1 MNIHPFDKPGRF
13 YRGNL
18 HTHSTAS
25 DGALSPRAVCAS
37 YRRRGY
43 DFISLTDH
51 FREVYGYPVSDTT
64 PFRTDRFTTVLGAE
78 LHAPE
83 TSLGD
88 DWHIL
93 AVGLPLDFEPTG
105 SHETGAQLAARARD
119 AGAYVAAAHPA
130 WYDLT
135 DSDIQS
141 LPAASAIEIFNTTC
155 QEANGKGDSVGYLD
169 RLLSQGHFYHAI
181 ATDDAHFQAGRPD
194 VGRNWVMVRSS
205 HLEPAALLEA
215 LHAGSFYASQG
226 PQILDVEV
234 ARDGKKL
241 ARDGKKLRTHL
252 PGAKDVYLR
261 RRGGGRSRRGRVRL
275 HLRRTQSH
283 GFARS
288 LRAHHRYRQAR
299 LPRLDQPLQAVASAP
314 TPHHPSSSAVD

>member
-1 MNIHPFDKPGRF
+1 MSIQPFDKPGRF

-25 DGALSPRAVCAS
+25 DGALSAREVCAS

-64 PFRTDRFTTVLGAE
+64 PFRTDRFTTLLGAE

-105 SHETGAQLAARARD
+105 SRETGAQLAARARD
-119 AGAYVAAAHPA
+119 AGAYVATAHPA

-141 LPAASAIEIFNTTC
+141 LTAASAIEIFNTTC

-215 LHAGSFYASQG
+215 LTAGSFYASQG
-226 PQILDVEV
+226 PEILDIEV

-241 ARDGKKLRTHL
+241 TVRTSPVRRMCISGAGAGADRVAAGSDFTCAELSLTDLRGPYARITVTDK
-252 PGAKDVYLR
+252 
-261 RRGGGRSRRGRVRL
+261 RGY
-275 HLRRTQSH
+275 
-283 GFARS
+283 
-288 LRAHHRYRQAR
+288 RAWTNPFE
-299 LPRLDQPLQAVASAP
+299 L
-314 TPHHPSSSAVD
+314 

>member
-1 MNIHPFDKPGRF
+1 MSIQPFDKPGRF

-25 DGALSPRAVCAS
+25 DGALSAREVCAS

-64 PFRTDRFTTVLGAE
+64 PFRTDRFTTLLGAE

-105 SHETGAQLAARARD
+105 SRETGAQLAARARD

-141 LPAASAIEIFNTTC
+141 LTAASAIEIFNTTC

-215 LHAGSFYASQG
+215 LTAGSFYASQG
-226 PQILDVEV
+226 PEILDIEA

-241 ARDGKKLRTHL
+241 TVRTSPVRRMCISGAGAGADRVAAGSDFTCAELSLTDLRGPYARITVTDK
-252 PGAKDVYLR
+252 
-261 RRGGGRSRRGRVRL
+261 RGY
-275 HLRRTQSH
+275 
-283 GFARS
+283 
-288 LRAHHRYRQAR
+288 RAWTNPFE
-299 LPRLDQPLQAVASAP
+299 L
-314 TPHHPSSSAVD
+314 

>member
-64 PFRTDRFTTVLGAE
+64 PFRTDRFTTLLGAE

-241 ARDGKKLRTHL
+241 TVRTSPVRRMCISGAGAGADRVAAGSDFTCAELSLTDLRGPYARITVTDKRGYRAWTNPFKL
-252 PGAKDVYLR
+252 
-261 RRGGGRSRRGRVRL
+261 
-275 HLRRTQSH
+275 
-283 GFARS
+283 
-288 LRAHHRYRQAR
+288 
-299 LPRLDQPLQAVASAP
+299 
-314 TPHHPSSSAVD
+314 

>member
-1 MNIHPFDKPGRF
+1 MNIGPFDQPGSF

-25 DGALSPRAVCAS
+25 DGARSPRAVCYA

-51 FREVYGYPVSDTT
+51 FVERYGYPVSDTR
-64 PFRTDRFTTVLGAE
+64 PFRTDGFTTVIGAE
-78 LHAPE
+78 VHTPA

-93 AVGLPLDFEPTG
+93 AVGLPLDFAPTEP
-105 SHETGAQLAARARD
+105 HETGAALAARARD

-135 DSDIQS
+135 DADVQA
-141 LPAASAIEIFNTTC
+141 LTAASAIEIFNTTC
-155 QEANGKGDSVGYLD
+155 QVSNGKGDSVGYLD
-169 RLLSQGHFYHAI
+169 RLLSQGHYYHAI
-181 ATDDAHFQAGRPD
+181 ATDDAHMHEGRPD

-215 LHAGSFYASQG
+215 LHAGNFYASQG
-226 PQILDVEV
+226 PEILDVKV
-234 ARDGKKL
+234 ARGGKKL
-241 ARDGKKLRTHL
+241 TVHTSPVRRMCITGAGASSDNVAAGADFTSAELGLANLRGPYARITVTDK
-252 PGAKDVYLR
+252 
-261 RRGGGRSRRGRVRL
+261 RGN
-275 HLRRTQSH
+275 
-283 GFARS
+283 
-288 LRAHHRYRQAR
+288 RAWTNPFE
-299 LPRLDQPLQAVASAP
+299 L
-314 TPHHPSSSAVD
+314 

>member
-1 MNIHPFDKPGRF
+1 MSIQPFDKPGRF

-25 DGALSPRAVCAS
+25 DGALSGRAVCAS

-64 PFRTDRFTTVLGAE
+64 PFRTDRFTTLLGAE

-105 SHETGAQLAARARD
+105 SRETGAQLAARARD

-141 LPAASAIEIFNTTC
+141 LTAASAIEIFNTTC

-215 LHAGSFYASQG
+215 LTAGSFYASQG
-226 PQILDVEV
+226 PEILDIEV

-241 ARDGKKLRTHL
+241 TVRTSPVRRMCISGAGAGADRVAAGSDFTCAELSLTGLRGPYARITATDK
-252 PGAKDVYLR
+252 
-261 RRGGGRSRRGRVRL
+261 RGY
-275 HLRRTQSH
+275 
-283 GFARS
+283 
-288 LRAHHRYRQAR
+288 RAWTNPFE
-299 LPRLDQPLQAVASAP
+299 L
-314 TPHHPSSSAVD
+314 

>member
-1 MNIHPFDKPGRF
+1 M
-13 YRGNL
+13 
-18 HTHSTAS
+18 
-25 DGALSPRAVCAS
+25 
-37 YRRRGY
+37 
-43 DFISLTDH
+43 
-51 FREVYGYPVSDTT
+51 SDTT

-241 ARDGKKLRTHL
+241 TVRTSPVRRMCISGAGAGADRVAAGSDFTCAELSLTDLRGPYARITVTYKRGYRAWTNPFKL
-252 PGAKDVYLR
+252 
-261 RRGGGRSRRGRVRL
+261 
-275 HLRRTQSH
+275 
-283 GFARS
+283 
-288 LRAHHRYRQAR
+288 
-299 LPRLDQPLQAVASAP
+299 
-314 TPHHPSSSAVD
+314 

>member
-241 ARDGKKLRTHL
+241 TVRTSPVRRMCISGAGAGADRVAAGSDFTCAELSLTDLRGPYARITVTDKRGYRAWTNPFKL
-252 PGAKDVYLR
+252 
-261 RRGGGRSRRGRVRL
+261 
-275 HLRRTQSH
+275 
-283 GFARS
+283 
-288 LRAHHRYRQAR
+288 
-299 LPRLDQPLQAVASAP
+299 
-314 TPHHPSSSAVD
+314 

>member
-141 LPAASAIEIFNTTC
+141 LPAASAIEICNTTC

-241 ARDGKKLRTHL
+241 TVRTSPVRRMCISGAGAGADRVAAGSDFTCAELSLTDLRGPYARITVTDKRGYRAWTNPFKL
-252 PGAKDVYLR
+252 
-261 RRGGGRSRRGRVRL
+261 
-275 HLRRTQSH
+275 
-283 GFARS
+283 
-288 LRAHHRYRQAR
+288 
-299 LPRLDQPLQAVASAP
+299 
-314 TPHHPSSSAVD
+314 